1 MADEV
6 QGASAMKSVIQR
18 VLLLDG
24 FDVSTEAVSGRL
36 RELGFDAVRA
46 KTPDEGLQLTGE
58 DPAIAAVL
66 LPSDLPPA
74 ELGSFVH
81 LLRGAATGRR
91 LAFLAVG
98 PRPGPEARQAFRGAG
113 VELALW
119 EPFDDATLRFQTNR
133 ALAIGG
139 QQHARRALRV
149 PCNAP
154 VRAHAGGREK
164 PGRLYTVSE
173 RGAFLETARA
183 SMRGSEVFLD
193 LQLDSTLV
201 QADSRVTSTNV
212 PGNLR
217 NPRLPVGIALEF
229 TRLSAG
235 GEQAIREIVQETA
248 RSLRIEAD
256 DADASGDADGRLW
269 RWLRSRS

>member
-1 MADEV
+1 MK
-6 QGASAMKSVIQR
+6 GAEQR

-24 FDVSTEAVSGRL
+24 FGVSTEAVTERL
-36 RELGFDAVRA
+36 RVLGFGAVRA
-46 KTPDEGLQLTGE
+46 KTPDEGLQLAGE
-58 DPAIAAVL
+58 DAAIAAVL
-66 LPSDLPPA
+66 LPTDLPAPD
-74 ELGSFVH
+74 LGAFVH

-98 PRPGPEARQAFRGAG
+98 PRPSREARQAFRNAS

-139 QQHARRALRV
+139 RQHPRRSLRV
-149 PCNAP
+149 PCAAP

-164 PGRLYTVSE
+164 PGRLYTLSE

-183 SMRGSEVFLD
+183 SMRGTEVFLD
-193 LQLDSTLV
+193 LQLQSKLV
-201 QADSRVTSTNV
+201 QADGRVTASNV

-217 NPRLPVGIALEF
+217 NPRLPLGIALEF
-229 TRLSAG
+229 TRLSEG
-235 GEQAIREIVQETA
+235 GERAIREIVHETSRA
-248 RSLRIEAD
+248 LRIELDEPEA
-256 DADASGDADGRLW
+256 AASEGRSDGLW
-269 RWLRSRS
+269 SWLRRRSISS

>member
-1 MADEV
+1 
-6 QGASAMKSVIQR
+6 MKDAARR

-24 FDVSTEAVSGRL
+24 FGVSTEAVTARL
-36 RELGFDAVRA
+36 RALDVDAVRA
-46 KTPDEGLQLTGE
+46 KTPDEALQLTGE
-58 DPAIAAVL
+58 DPSIAAAL
-66 LPSDLPPA
+66 LPSDLPAP

-91 LAFLAVG
+91 IAFLVVG
-98 PRPGPEARQAFRGAG
+98 PRPDLATRQAFRAGG

-139 QQHARRALRV
+139 QQHPRRALRV
-149 PCNAP
+149 PCTAP

-164 PGRLYTVSE
+164 PSRLYTLSE

-183 SMRGSEVFLD
+183 SMRGTEVFLD
-193 LQLDSTLV
+193 FQLQSSLV
-201 QADSRVTSTNV
+201 QAEGRVTASNV

-217 NPRLPVGIALEF
+217 NPRLPLGIAVEF
-229 TRLSAG
+229 TRLSEG
-235 GEQAIREIVQETA
+235 GERAIREIVQETT
-248 RSLRIEAD
+248 RLLRI
-256 DADASGDADGRLW
+256 DAEEGGAPAPAGSGGLLS
-269 RWLRSRS
+269 WLRGR